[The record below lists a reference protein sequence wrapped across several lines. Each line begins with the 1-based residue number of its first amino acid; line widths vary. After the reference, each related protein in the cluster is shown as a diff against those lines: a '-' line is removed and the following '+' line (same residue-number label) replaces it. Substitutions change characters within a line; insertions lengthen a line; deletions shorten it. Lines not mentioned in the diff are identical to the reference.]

1 MIPFFANYGFHP
13 RINWPVERV
22 SKNPVSRNYA
32 HWMERVHELCVK
44 RLEETR
50 ECMGNYY
57 DRSRKEAPPYSVGD
71 LVMLNG
77 KCHAVDN
84 WRQPIPI

>member
-1 MIPFFANYGFHP
+1 M
-13 RINWPVERV
+13 EKK
-22 SKNPVSRNYA
+22 SKNPASRNYA
-32 HWMERVHELCVK
+32 HWMESVHELCVK

-50 ECMGNYY
+50 ERMGKYY

-77 KCHAVDN
+77 KNKRTWLAAKKLDAKLFGPFKVV
-84 WRQPIPI
+84 RPV